1 MQDIGPVFSEH
12 AHKPDRINDRTQ
24 TVQSRNTP
32 EQIVQ
37 LSAEVCTV
45 ICVHRDIRLAPV
57 KLSRGIR
64 PDIRTVFSKRLGYA
78 QHDPSGAP
86 APCHVYL
93 GYIHDATLS
102 VSDPVNT
109 IGAMIQILFSR
120 FCRALVRPQAPML
133 RIGPARCAA
142 GCPGFA
148 RAACGRPPAQFYS

>member
-109 IGAMIQILFSR
+109 IGAMIQRRHIAGDEKTGFVRDTKSKTKVE
-120 FCRALVRPQAPML
+120 AL
-133 RIGPARCAA
+133 
-142 GCPGFA
+142 
-148 RAACGRPPAQFYS
+148 RAAE

>member
-93 GYIHDATLS
+93 GYIHEQPFS
-102 VSDPVNT
+102 VSHINGAKIQKTEIVDEENIGFDNDTNKNT
-109 IGAMIQILFSR
+109 NVEAFNTDLEFSD
-120 FCRALVRPQAPML
+120 L
-133 RIGPARCAA
+133 
-142 GCPGFA
+142 
-148 RAACGRPPAQFYS
+148 